1 METKMAAAKQYID
14 NQGLNRTMQYG
25 NAWSHDIETT
35 GIFRV

>member
-25 NAWSHDIETT
+25 N
-35 GIFRV
+35 FRAFKYVQRK